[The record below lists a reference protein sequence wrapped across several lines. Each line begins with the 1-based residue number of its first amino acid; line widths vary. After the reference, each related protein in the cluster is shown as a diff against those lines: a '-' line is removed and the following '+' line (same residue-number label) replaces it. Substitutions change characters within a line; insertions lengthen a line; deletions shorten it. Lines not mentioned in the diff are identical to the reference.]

1 VRPDY
6 ITDEFLNNFI
16 TAALAEDIGDGD
28 HTTLSAIPAQAV
40 SRARLV
46 AKDHG
51 IVAGVL
57 VAEKIFK
64 HFDPSLLVDIRISD
78 GTEVAPGDIV
88 LTVSGSSR
96 SILTTERLVLNCM
109 QRMSGIAT
117 HTHQLTQLVVGTRAK
132 LLDTRKTTPNFR
144 ILEKWAVRIG
154 GGENHR
160 LGLYDMIML
169 KDNHIDVAGGVE
181 RAIIRTKDYLRAR
194 NQELTIEI
202 ETRTLQEVEEVL
214 RVGGVDIIMLDNMSL
229 TDMKDAIKRIAGRF
243 KTEAS
248 GNITEQNIRAVADC
262 GVDYI
267 SVGALTHS
275 VSSLDL
281 NLKAY

>member
-117 HTHQLTQLVVGTRAK
+117 RTHQLTQLVVGTRAK

>member
-1 VRPDY
+1 
-6 ITDEFLNNFI
+6 
-16 TAALAEDIGDGD
+16 
-28 HTTLSAIPAQAV
+28 
-40 SRARLV
+40 
-46 AKDHG
+46 
-51 IVAGVL
+51 
-57 VAEKIFK
+57 
-64 HFDPSLLVDIRISD
+64 
-78 GTEVAPGDIV
+78 
-88 LTVSGSSR
+88 
-96 SILTTERLVLNCM
+96 
-109 QRMSGIAT
+109 
-117 HTHQLTQLVVGTRAK
+117 
-132 LLDTRKTTPNFR
+132 
-144 ILEKWAVRIG
+144 
-154 GGENHR
+154 
-160 LGLYDMIML
+160 MIML